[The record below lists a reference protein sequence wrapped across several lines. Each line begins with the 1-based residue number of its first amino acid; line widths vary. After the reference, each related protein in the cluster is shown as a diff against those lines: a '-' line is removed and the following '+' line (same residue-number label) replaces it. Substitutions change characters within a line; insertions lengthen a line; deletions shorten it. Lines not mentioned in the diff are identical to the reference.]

1 MLTTILCT
9 ATVTIAIFLMTAIEA
24 PSIYAHTFSQNENSV
39 FLTRINQIHSQLQLI
54 QNILSN
60 KTDSSN
66 NDNINNI
73 KFVQAH
79 AMEAI
84 ALLNQKDPASNFT
97 WNQEIAERNQRIA
110 RDLTRGLNDLISL
123 NQHIPTAS
131 NGSRSSLNGNN
142 LDTQDK
148 INNLGGL
155 LKEAVSARVQRS
167 SVNNSTNQALVL
179 ANLGNEIF
187 YSYGKAIG
195 FPQAKLSNMIATM
208 NIAHADNSSNMNKN
222 QSSTKTNEPTAAG
235 KKVNISNQSEYQNA
249 QAYAKQAQE
258 IVSKYLKYPISITK
272 NPTSD
277 IQLQLDNILSRL
289 KTTIDNKGSFS
300 SVMNLI
306 HMQLHPKLIANYK
319 IS

>member
-1 MLTTILCT
+1 MTRRIESIRWYYVLLTNAKYVVLTTILCT
-9 ATVTIAIFLMTAIEA
+9 AIVTIAIFLMTAIEA

-39 FLTRINQIHSQLQLI
+39 FLTRINQIQSQLQLI

-66 NDNINNI
+66 NNINNI

-123 NQHIPTAS
+123 NQHITTAS
-131 NGSRSSLNGNN
+131 NGSRSSLNGSN

-148 INNLGGL
+148 INDLGGL
-155 LKEAVSARVQRS
+155 LKEAVSARVQKS
-167 SVNNSTNQALVL
+167 IVNNSTNQALVL

-208 NIAHADNSSNMNKN
+208 NIAHADNNPNMNKN

-235 KKVNISNQSEYQNA
+235 KKVNISDQSEYQNA
-249 QAYAKQAQE
+249 QAYVKQAQE
-258 IVSKYLKYPISITK
+258 IVSKYLKYPIS
-272 NPTSD
+272 
-277 IQLQLDNILSRL
+277 
-289 KTTIDNKGSFS
+289 
-300 SVMNLI
+300 
-306 HMQLHPKLIANYK
+306 
-319 IS
+319 